1 MLSGLGRSQDDGGE
15 ASGGTTHGGVGCTE
29 FNFCPFKRL
38 ELWRTHGRAKLNSVH
53 PTPWFSTQLAE
64 TRFSLVLI
72 LMVEWFVCIE
82 FIEGMDY
89 ADMKGS
95 SDLREPGM

>member
-1 MLSGLGRSQDDGGE
+1 M
-15 ASGGTTHGGVGCTE
+15 
-29 FNFCPFKRL
+29 
-38 ELWRTHGRAKLNSVH
+38 
-53 PTPWFSTQLAE
+53 LAE
-64 TRFSLVLI
+64 TRFSFVLI